1 MQRQE
6 YGVND
11 AQVLLLLPLD
21 VTANGTASCK
31 GVDHRALLFT
41 VIAGSMATVKDSAL
55 AWQGI

>member
-55 AWQGI
+55 A